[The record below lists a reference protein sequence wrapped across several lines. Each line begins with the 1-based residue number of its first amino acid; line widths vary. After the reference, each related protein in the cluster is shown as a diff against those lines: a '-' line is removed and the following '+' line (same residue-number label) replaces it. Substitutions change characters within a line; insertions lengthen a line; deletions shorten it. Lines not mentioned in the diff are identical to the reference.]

1 MRLDTVQ
8 LDGMTWL
15 HTGIAQA
22 AEARSRVLVR
32 HLAAEMNRP
41 EAEIAIARDSF
52 GKPFLADPDPGY
64 WFNCSSCDGLLLIA
78 GSRRGPVGADVETL
92 ERCIP
97 VWEDASRD
105 FAPAERA
112 LLAALAPARR
122 PLAFAR
128 MWTAKEAVLK
138 ARGTGIV
145 HGLAQPDM
153 SLVGDLAF
161 SPPRTCT
168 KVNVGGD
175 RYAVTWY
182 ILPMDEALAIAA
194 RAEAAPNLEMT

>member
-1 MRLDTVQ
+1 
-8 LDGMTWL
+8 MTWL
-15 HTGIAQA
+15 YTGIAQA

-32 HLAAEMNRP
+32 HLARRLDRP
-41 EAEIAIARDSF
+41 EAEIVLARDSF
-52 GKPFLADPDPGY
+52 GKPMLADPDSGY
-64 WFNCSSCDGLLLIA
+64 WFNCASCDGLLLIA
-78 GSRRGPVGADVETL
+78 GSRQGPVGADVETL

-97 VWEDASRD
+97 VWEDASQG

-112 LLAALAPARR
+112 LLAALPAARR

-128 MWTAKEAVLK
+128 LWTAKEAVLK

-145 HGLAQPDM
+145 DGLAEPDL
-153 SLVGDLAF
+153 SFLRDLAD
-161 SPPRTCT
+161 SPPWIST

-175 RYAVTWY
+175 RFAVSWY
-182 ILPMDEALAIAA
+182 TLPMDEALAIAA